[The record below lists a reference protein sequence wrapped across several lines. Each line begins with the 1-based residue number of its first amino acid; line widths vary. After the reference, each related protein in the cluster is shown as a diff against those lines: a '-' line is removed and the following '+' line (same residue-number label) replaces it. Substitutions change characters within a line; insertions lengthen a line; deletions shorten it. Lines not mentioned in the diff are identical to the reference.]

1 MKITNGVSHECWKNL
16 FNLEKIVSM
25 EIIFHEFFWTTF
37 LSVGVQRNDDR
48 KKKYFLEKAC
58 FHCNLFFF
66 KIFWLVCYVSSMGVH
81 THGDKNKEKFWRKNL
96 HWVFF
101 QKRVLNNI
109 VISGSTEC
117 QYWKTRNSSPSNF
130 FGYRGLFS
138 GKWLFEWFGKIY
150 QRGFSGIM

>member
-16 FNLEKIVSM
+16 FNSEKTVSM

-58 FHCNLFFF
+58 FHCNLFSLKFF
-66 KIFWLVCYVSSMGVH
+66 DWFAMFHQWVYIRMVIKIK
-81 THGDKNKEKFWRKNL
+81 KNSEEKTYTEY
-96 HWVFF
+96 FF
-101 QKRVLNNI
+101 QKRAVINI

-138 GKWLFEWFGKIY
+138 GKWLFEYSVNFIKEVF
-150 QRGFSGIM
+150 QE